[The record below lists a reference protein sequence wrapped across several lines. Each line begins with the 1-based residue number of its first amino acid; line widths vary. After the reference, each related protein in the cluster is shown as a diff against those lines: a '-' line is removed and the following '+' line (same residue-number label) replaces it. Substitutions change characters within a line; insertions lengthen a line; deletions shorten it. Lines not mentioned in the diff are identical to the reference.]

1 MQVGFIGLGIM
12 GASMASNLQ
21 KAGYKLVV
29 HDLQRQNAGAHIAAG
44 AQWAAT
50 PKAVAEACEVVFT
63 SLPGPAEFEAVALGK
78 DGLAEGFKKG
88 SALFDL
94 TTNAPERWSGKTQQA
109 YAEKGIHLLDA
120 PVSGGPAGAKSGR
133 LAIWVGGDKA
143 IFDKYKKELDA
154 IGDAARYIG
163 PIGAGSVA
171 KLVHNCA
178 GYAIQTAL
186 GGGVLHGD
194 QRGRRAAGPVGGGAQ
209 RCRRALS
216 HLRPAGRSLPR
227 QLVRP
232 AELRAEARAQG
243 HAARHRARPRA
254 GRADAPRQSR
264 LCRADRSAQSRL
276 GEPRQPLAHAAPAR
290 AGGAER
296 SKSTRSASRRCWTAI
311 RRSAATTPSAGKW
324 LSSRNSRVRISGTQ
338 ERQPPSSEAL
348 GPGYFAAR
356 EIPGRQRKR
365 SRRCASPYSTSRSPS
380 SDRPHGD
387 LDPRHHRAR
396 PALRGAG
403 LRPLLGVRA
412 PQQRD
417 YRRHRARRS

>member
-63 SLPGPAEFEAVALGK
+63 SLPGPAEFESVALGK
-78 DGLAEGFKKG
+78 DGLAEGFRKG
-88 SALFDL
+88 SVLFDL
-94 TTNAPERWSGKTQQA
+94 TTNAPSAIRRAQQA

-186 GGGVLHGD
+186 AEVFSMGIKGGVEPLALWEAVRSG
-194 QRGRRAAGPVGGGAQ
+194 AG
-209 RCRRALS
+209 
-216 HLRPAGRSLPR
+216 GRSR
-227 QLVRP
+227 TF
-232 AELRAEARAQG
+232 
-243 HAARHRARPRA
+243 
-254 GRADAPRQSR
+254 D
-264 LCRADRSAQSRL
+264 RL
-276 GEPRQPLAHAAPAR
+276 GDRFLVNSYDPPSFALKLAHKDMR
-290 AGGAER
+290 L
-296 SKSTRSASRRCWTAI
+296 
-311 RRSAATTPSAGKW
+311 ATELGRELGVPMRLANLAYADLT
-324 LSSRNSRVRISGTQ
+324 
-338 ERQPPSSEAL
+338 EAL
-348 GPGYFAAR
+348 NRGW
-356 EIPGRQRKR
+356 EGRD
-365 SRRCASPYSTSRSPS
+365 SRSPMLLQLERAGLKVEVEPKRIQEVLER
-380 SDRPHGD
+380 DPPYGG
-387 LDPRHHRAR
+387 LDPK
-396 PALRGAG
+396 
-403 LRPLLGVRA
+403 
-412 PQQRD
+412 
-417 YRRHRARRS
+417 RSG